1 VFTRLI
7 DRNTTIPTKKSEIF
21 STADDNQTSVEIHVL
36 QGERDMARYN
46 KTLGKFQ
53 LVGIPPAM
61 RGIPQV
67 EVTFDIDANGIVHV
81 SAKDLGTGNEQKI
94 TITASSGLS
103 EQDIERMM
111 KDADSHAEEDRTS
124 REVAD
129 VKNNAENL
137 LYSTEKSLRE
147 MGDRVDADTKSGIEN
162 AGAELKKVMDGED
175 VAEIKAKTDAL
186 MQASHKL
193 AEAVYQHAQQEHSQS
208 SGDGQSSAQQDENVE
223 EGDYEVIDEDEQK

>member
-1 VFTRLI
+1 
-7 DRNTTIPTKKSEIF
+7 
-21 STADDNQTSVEIHVL
+21 
-36 QGERDMARYN
+36 
-46 KTLGKFQ
+46 
-53 LVGIPPAM
+53 
-61 RGIPQV
+61 
-67 EVTFDIDANGIVHV
+67 
-81 SAKDLGTGNEQKI
+81 
-94 TITASSGLS
+94 
-103 EQDIERMM
+103 
-111 KDADSHAEEDRTS
+111 
-124 REVAD
+124 VAD

-147 MGDRVDADTKSGIEN
+147 MGDRVDAETRSGIEN

-175 VAEIKAKTDAL
+175 IAEIKAKTDAL

>member
-1 VFTRLI
+1 
-7 DRNTTIPTKKSEIF
+7 
-21 STADDNQTSVEIHVL
+21 
-36 QGERDMARYN
+36 MARYN

-53 LVGIPPAM
+53 LVGIPPAP
-61 RGIPQV
+61 RGIPQI

-111 KDADSHAEEDRTS
+111 KDAESHSEEDRKA
-124 REVAD
+124 RELAD

-137 LYSTEKSLRE
+137 VYSTEKSLRD
-147 MGDRVDADTKSGIEN
+147 MGDKVDAATRSEIEA
-162 AGAELKKVMDGED
+162 AGAEVKSALEGDDE
-175 VAEIKAKTDAL
+175 ELIKAKTEAL

-193 AEAVYQHAQQEHSQS
+193 AEAVYQQAQQQHAA
-208 SGDGQSSAQQDENVE
+208 SGEGSEGGAGSTSDENVE
-223 EGDYEVIDEDEQK
+223 EGDYEVIDEEESK